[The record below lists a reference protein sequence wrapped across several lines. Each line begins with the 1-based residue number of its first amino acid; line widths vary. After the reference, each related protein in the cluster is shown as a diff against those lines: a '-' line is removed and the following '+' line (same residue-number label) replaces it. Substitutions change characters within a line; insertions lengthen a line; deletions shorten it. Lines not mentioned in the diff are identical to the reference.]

1 MESKQD
7 IEIGFPGEKERP
19 TSNSHALPNPTH
31 KGDKL
36 QHLFPL
42 SALTDLPPGIMDAR
56 FGLLFLFVLG
66 ASWACSA
73 RHLEVVELVI
83 SDASVVQINQGQD
96 EEVIEKVARKDNV
109 CTLCEEF
116 TSEAIEYLSQNK
128 SQTEIVE
135 MLHKSCSQLRSFK
148 QQCITLVDYYSSL
161 FFLEI
166 SSIQPREFCTK
177 FNLCQKVA
185 LMSSRFREDSCGM
198 CHHALSEVLNKLQ
211 DPETKLD
218 IIQLLLKGCNS
229 VQNYV
234 QKCKRMVFEYGPLI
248 LANAEHFLETTD
260 VCTIVH
266 ACDGGKQASVA
277 DS

>member
-1 MESKQD
+1 MLRKDFKWKETG
-7 IEIGFPGEKERP
+7 IERR
-19 TSNSHALPNPTH
+19 
-31 KGDKL
+31 
-36 QHLFPL
+36 HLFPR
-42 SALTDLPPGIMDAR
+42 SALTHLPPAPGIMDAR
-56 FGLLFLFVLG
+56 FGLLLLFVLG
-66 ASWACSA
+66 ASWACNA
-73 RHLEVVELVI
+73 RQLEVVEVVI
-83 SDASVVQINQGQD
+83 SDASVVQINQGPD
-96 EEVIEKVARKDNV
+96 EEVIGKVARKDNV
-109 CTLCEEF
+109 CTMCEEF
-116 TSEAIEYLSQNK
+116 TSEVIEYLSQNK

-135 MLHKSCSQLRSFK
+135 MLHKSCSHVPSFK
-148 QQCITLVDYYSSL
+148 KQCITLVDYYSSL

-166 SSIQPREFCTK
+166 SSIQPQEFCTK

-185 LMSSRFREDSCGM
+185 LISSRFREDRCGM
-198 CHHALSEVLNKLQ
+198 CHHAVSEVLNKLQ

-229 VQNYV
+229 VQNYE

-266 ACDGGKQASVA
+266 ACDGGKQALVA